1 MNEIIFGV
9 LVLLFFIVIFLMK
22 EVREEESDDIRYIIK
37 HKLLTREIAIENLRS
52 IDPLSLIKGTEEFN
66 SKELGENEV
75 IISNDIKVEKEE
87 IKEDLITF
95 LVENDN
101 PEDVDL
107 LLEYESEEEIFKR
120 SLKSGSLEIIK
131 SLTDTFNIGDDI
143 ESLKTF
149 LKDNYGLNP
158 IASVMR
164 WCCIN
169 GKLNVVEWLVDKY
182 KINESIIRE
191 DKCMCFS
198 EAVASGNLE
207 LVKFL
212 KNKYNLNKGDAEAN
226 NGMAIYNSIFFN
238 HFEMLKWLITEFN
251 LLRKNVIDE
260 DGENFITACGCDN
273 IDIIKFLAENFKIS
287 KEEAIKRNYTSLMNF
302 ISKHKGK
309 QNFIWYAEMFSL
321 NEKDIK
327 FLITKIFCFASIDV
341 IIYISTKYKIKGSDI
356 SYDSLQTII
365 ENDRDDVL
373 SFIHNKISS
382 IENFVK
388 KNDCYLYKHARI
400 NNSSR
405 CIEFFIK
412 EIGVLK

>member
-9 LVLLFFIVIFLMK
+9 LVLLFFIVIFFMK
-22 EVREEESDDIRYIIK
+22 NTYEEVDNSDIRYIIK

-52 IDPLSLIKGTEEFN
+52 IDPLTLIKDFTNDEDIP
-66 SKELGENEV
+66 SKDGIKE
-75 IISNDIKVEKEE
+75 ISSKDEIE
-87 IKEDLITF
+87 IKEDLISF

-131 SLTDTFNIGDDI
+131 SLTETFNIGDDI

-158 IASVMR
+158 ISSVMR

-198 EAVASGNLE
+198 EAVASGNVDLT
-207 LVKFL
+207 KFL
-212 KNKYNLNKGDAEAN
+212 KNKYNLSRGDAEAN
-226 NGMAIYNSIFFN
+226 NGMAIYNAIFFN

-251 LLRKNVIDE
+251 LLRKNIIDE

-273 IDIIKFLAENFKIS
+273 IDIIKFLAENFKITKS
-287 KEEAIKRNYTSLMNF
+287 EAIKRNYTSLMNY

-309 QNFIWYAEMFSL
+309 QNFIWFAETFSL
-321 NEKDIK
+321 DEKDIK

-341 IIYISTKYKIKGSDI
+341 IIYISTKYKIKGNDI

-400 NNSSR
+400 NSSTR